1 MVVGAC
7 RAMHHMQSASSVVD
21 RWTVASLCLAVAAM
35 LAKETG
41 ITVLGVGCSHTVW
54 MFHSRTAARSQL
66 ALQRL
71 SRLLVRALSPPPGL
85 GLG

>member
-54 MFHSRTAARSQL
+54 MFHSRTAARSHRHL
-66 ALQRL
+66 I
-71 SRLLVRALSPPPGL
+71 PPPPMRPGESTPL
-85 GLG
+85 APR